1 MNKSDRNLLIVIG
14 AVLVIIVGGYAG
26 LVSYTGFSAP
36 FSVVMSQS
44 MQHEQTQSE
53 IGTIDTGDVV
63 IVQDPSKAEIQSY
76 VDGTKS
82 GYSTFGDYGSV
93 IIYNRGGDQN
103 PVIHR
108 AIVWLEYDP
117 STDTW
122 SAPSLEGYS
131 GSWYYAYYENGNRV
145 EVQNEFTNIRGELVF
160 EEITQSGK
168 TVSVNV
174 DNLEKSSGF
183 LTMGDNISNYY
194 FDQERIPG
202 AIGNLISYDEI
213 RSVPIFEIPW
223 IGTLK
228 IMVSN
233 GGQNLEYVTN
243 SLPSLLMCIITVF
256 GFLMLLDGTTL
267 YRNQMGMRYR
277 LEMRSR
283 CARQ

>member
-14 AVLVIIVGGYAG
+14 AVLVIVIGGYAA

-44 MQHEQTQSE
+44 MQHDQTQSE
-53 IGTIDTGDVV
+53 IGVIDTGDVV

-76 VDGTKS
+76 VEGTKS
-82 GYSTFGDYGSV
+82 GYTSFGDYGSV

-108 AIVWLEYDP
+108 AIVWLEYDEQ
-117 STDTW
+117 TDTW
-122 SAPSLEGYS
+122 SAPSLADYS
-131 GSWYYAYYENGNRV
+131 GSWYYIYYENGEEIRV
-145 EVQNEFTNIRGELVF
+145 DNEYTDIRGTLTF
-160 EEITQSGK
+160 DSITQSGK

-174 DNLEKSSGF
+174 DTLEKSSGF

-194 FDQERIPG
+194 FDQDVSI
-202 AIGNLISYDEI
+202 AQGNLISYDEI

-228 IMVSN
+228 ILVSN
-233 GGQNLEYVTN
+233 GGQNLQYVTN
-243 SLPSLLMCIITVF
+243 SLPSLLMCILTVF
-256 GFLMLLDGTTL
+256 GLLMLLDGTTL

-277 LEMRSR
+277 LEMHRR

>member
-14 AVLVIIVGGYAG
+14 AVLVIVIGGYAA
-26 LVSYTGFSAP
+26 LVSYTGFFAP

-44 MQHEQTQSE
+44 MQHDQTQSE
-53 IGTIDTGDVV
+53 IGIIDTGDVV

-76 VDGTKS
+76 VEGTKS
-82 GYSTFGDYGSV
+82 GYTSFGDYGSV

-108 AIVWLEYDP
+108 AIVWLEYDEQ
-117 STDTW
+117 TDTW
-122 SAPSLEGYS
+122 SAPSLEGYT
-131 GSWYYAYYENGNRV
+131 GTWYYVINDGEPPVFGDY
-145 EVQNEFTNIRGELVF
+145 TNIRGTLWF
-160 EEITQSGK
+160 EDITQSGK
-168 TVSVNV
+168 TISINV
-174 DNLEKSSGF
+174 EDLEKSSGF

-194 FDQERIPG
+194 FDQAVSIAEN
-202 AIGNLISYDEI
+202 NLVSYDEI

-228 IMVSN
+228 ILVSN
-233 GGQNLEYVTN
+233 GGQNLQYVTN
-243 SLPSLLMCIITVF
+243 SLPSLLMCILTVF
-256 GFLMLLDGTTL
+256 GLLMLLDGTTL

-277 LEMRSR
+277 LEMHRR